1 LADEV
6 AEWIDHRSGEI
17 YDEINVN
24 PRPTEGAHDLLIAL
38 ERGSLAWAIATSS
51 RAAQTRVS
59 IAALDLPEPPELVD
73 GSHVEHAKP
82 APDLLLAAAEALQRD
97 PPDCWCIGDSTWD
110 MRAAA
115 AAGMPA
121 VGVTAGAAV
130 PASAL
135 RETGARLVTGTLM
148 ELQAELHR
156 RRGESV

>member
-1 LADEV
+1 
-6 AEWIDHRSGEI
+6 
-17 YDEINVN
+17 
-24 PRPTEGAHDLLIAL
+24 
-38 ERGSLAWAIATSS
+38 
-51 RAAQTRVS
+51 
-59 IAALDLPEPPELVD
+59 
-73 GSHVEHAKP
+73 
-82 APDLLLAAAEALQRD
+82 
-97 PPDCWCIGDSTWD
+97 